1 MNKQTQ
7 TNDIEEMFQKK
18 LMALS
23 DLRPGH
29 YGLIRTLK
37 HSEIIAIH
45 ERTLYEKNKEI
56 GKKFGYYT
64 PLLFHGT
71 RFSNAHRIIQD
82 GVIKPL
88 SENKGITSLTDL
100 DFTQMERMRVKNFD
114 LAFGFHREE
123 LRKHYPSLNQAFTF
137 NQQIK
142 KQFQAAQ
149 TELNSHSE
157 LTATRALLKM
167 LNQYHPTTDVQI
179 DMHEYRVT
187 ENIDINRSLWI
198 LIAPQHFTKST
209 LNKTG
214 QAIIEAYSQK
224 FGGIA
229 YSKWDEAHQTEF
241 LQEPQYAIFTFKKN
255 CNRLIKLRETGEYY
269 VKSDLTAHPLFEL
282 ISTDQK
288 AHTPIIDSRNEYNL
302 QRGPHSTTKY
312 IYEGYSNTEIKRF
325 DKTEET
331 FEIHAWPLSHYQLAR
346 TQYYILKNYAANLL
360 DLFEYQRLID
370 YPENHSTYEKI
381 KSEIEKN

>member
-1 MNKQTQ
+1 
-7 TNDIEEMFQKK
+7 MFQKK

-123 LRKHYPSLNQAFTF
+123 LRKHYASLNQAFTF

-142 KQFQAAQ
+142 KQFHAHQ
-149 TELNSHSE
+149 TELNSHS
-157 LTATRALLKM
+157 
-167 LNQYHPTTDVQI
+167 
-179 DMHEYRVT
+179 
-187 ENIDINRSLWI
+187 
-198 LIAPQHFTKST
+198 
-209 LNKTG
+209 
-214 QAIIEAYSQK
+214 
-224 FGGIA
+224 
-229 YSKWDEAHQTEF
+229 
-241 LQEPQYAIFTFKKN
+241 
-255 CNRLIKLRETGEYY
+255 
-269 VKSDLTAHPLFEL
+269 
-282 ISTDQK
+282 
-288 AHTPIIDSRNEYNL
+288 
-302 QRGPHSTTKY
+302 
-312 IYEGYSNTEIKRF
+312 
-325 DKTEET
+325 
-331 FEIHAWPLSHYQLAR
+331 
-346 TQYYILKNYAANLL
+346 
-360 DLFEYQRLID
+360 
-370 YPENHSTYEKI
+370 
-381 KSEIEKN
+381 